1 MHFWWM
7 FFSSSLAKMK
17 WAEVETYMI
26 IFGFVL
32 FSGLARWKIFSIEIM
47 IDIPKGSHQNWPS
60 LDQNWLPKRFGSKLA
75 KSKVAVRENAAGTQS
90 TWVLP
95 SYSSWRY
102 TFPLAKLN
110 LLKLKI
116 HICRIYTLNIWIY
129 SALRCWRGRSLP
141 RGWLRPSHRV
151 STGLFL
157 SDPSPIIAGLPC
169 LSLGQIPSPVVETLA
184 CEDKA
189 SATDR

>member
-1 MHFWWM
+1 MVMVTWSMCITWIYIYEFGGVEVLSTPINTSTITFGSHNCKLSVYEKTNWTFMHFWWM

-32 FSGLARWKIFSIEIM
+32 FSGLARWKIFSIEII

-95 SYSSWRY
+95 SNSPWR
-102 TFPLAKLN
+102 
-110 LLKLKI
+110 
-116 HICRIYTLNIWIY
+116 
-129 SALRCWRGRSLP
+129 
-141 RGWLRPSHRV
+141 
-151 STGLFL
+151 
-157 SDPSPIIAGLPC
+157 
-169 LSLGQIPSPVVETLA
+169 
-184 CEDKA
+184 
-189 SATDR
+189 

>member
-1 MHFWWM
+1 MICFFEYIWAYEMINMSIWGDEQEHMMSKYVDGGLVYGHQMKIYMNLEVLQSSKLSVDEKTNGTFMHFWWM

-60 LDQNWLPKRFGSKLA
+60 LDQNWLHKRFGSKLA

-95 SYSSWRY
+95 SNSPWR
-102 TFPLAKLN
+102 
-110 LLKLKI
+110 
-116 HICRIYTLNIWIY
+116 
-129 SALRCWRGRSLP
+129 
-141 RGWLRPSHRV
+141 
-151 STGLFL
+151 
-157 SDPSPIIAGLPC
+157 
-169 LSLGQIPSPVVETLA
+169 
-184 CEDKA
+184 
-189 SATDR
+189 